1 MFLKPFLIAA
11 ITLLSYGAKAQAH
24 SNHDGHDHGKPPA
37 VKPSGEDPLLLTEM
51 KFDFGKIPQGK
62 PVYHNFIV
70 KNVGKTSI
78 KLDNVQA
85 ACGCTTPEWSREEIA
100 PGGSTTIRV
109 GYNAAAEGVF
119 EKPVTIQYGERVKQ
133 FTVAGTVWRA
143 PEGPAPKNASV
154 ELLKKQS
161 N

>member
-1 MFLKPFLIAA
+1 MFLKAFLIASLP
-11 ITLLSYGAKAQAH
+11 LLSYGAMAQSH
-24 SNHDGHDHGKPPA
+24 SDHDGHSHGKPTATIPT
-37 VKPSGEDPLLLTEM
+37 GEDPLVMTEM
-51 KFDFGKIPQGK
+51 KYDFGKIPQGK
-62 PVYHNFIV
+62 PVYHNFVV
-70 KNVGKTSI
+70 KNVGKTPI

-119 EKPVTIQYGERVKQ
+119 EKPVTIHYGERIKQ

-143 PEGPAPKNASV
+143 PEGSAPKNASI

>member
-1 MFLKPFLIAA
+1 MFKNASLIAV
-11 ITLLSYGAKAQAH
+11 ITLFTCSVSAQIH
-24 SNHDGHDHGKPPA
+24 SDHDGHDHGKPPA
-37 VKPSGEDPLLLTEM
+37 VKPTGEDPLVMTEM

-62 PVYHNFIV
+62 PVYHNFTV
-70 KNVGKTSI
+70 KNVGKTAI

-119 EKPVTIQYGERVKQ
+119 EKPVTLQYGDRIKQ

-143 PEGPAPKNASV
+143 PEGPAPRNTSV
-154 ELLKKQS
+154 DLLKKPS